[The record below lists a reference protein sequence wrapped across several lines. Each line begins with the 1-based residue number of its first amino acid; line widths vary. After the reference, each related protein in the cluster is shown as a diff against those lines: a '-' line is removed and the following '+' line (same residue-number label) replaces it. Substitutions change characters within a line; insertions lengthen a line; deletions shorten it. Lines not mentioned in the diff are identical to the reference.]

1 MNEVRSNPL
10 VLTHGNQ
17 VQYRGKT
24 YIIKQES
31 INFETIVL
39 CDADTGELTE
49 APISE
54 LLPPYAKRKAA
65 SRDLSAQDP
74 KALAKAK
81 AKYELI
87 KSLINNPNR
96 TTTQIKELA
105 KMSGVHYTSIY
116 NWLRNFET
124 TGTVSALIRQTR
136 SDKGKSLLDEKLN
149 SIITSCIDIH
159 FLTKQKKS
167 AAKVI
172 VQICKACAKEGIT
185 APHPNTIRNRI
196 KGLDSYQKLKAR
208 EGNKAA
214 RDKYAPIKG
223 HIPGANFPLAITQ
236 IDHTLIDMILVDD
249 VSRQPIGRPWLTLI
263 MDVYSRMVLGF
274 YISFDPPGN
283 LSTGLCL
290 SHAFLRKESW
300 LAKFDI
306 EAKWP
311 CWGKPRTILADNA
324 REFRGNMLKKAC
336 GEYGITLEWR
346 PVKTPH
352 YGGHIESLLGTLNE
366 EIKALPGATF
376 SNPKMRG
383 TYNSDKE
390 AVMSLSEFERCFT
403 ILCTEI
409 YHQKKHSQIGM
420 SPLAKWEEGIFGNDQ
435 VKGIGMP
442 PIIID
447 EQRLKL
453 DLMPYEMRTVQ
464 PYGIVWDHIE
474 YQHDVLRRWINA
486 QDPDNVKAKQKF
498 LCRRDPRDISSIW
511 FYDPEVEQHY
521 QIPYRN
527 TSHPSVSIWEWRK
540 AEKRAEESYPDMPI
554 DENLIFSAY
563 DKIQGVIEKAKK
575 ETKAVRKEA
584 QRKRIGIQSAKAHL
598 SQESKPT
605 ESEAETESAKAKKA
619 IAPKR
624 VVRTFEIDDMQED
637 DS

>member
-1 MNEVRSNPL
+1 MSPIRSAPL
-10 VLTHGNQ
+10 ALNHGNHVLYQ
-17 VQYRGKT
+17 GKRF
-24 YIIKQES
+24 IIKQES
-31 INFETIVL
+31 TNFQTIVL

-49 APISE
+49 APIAE
-54 LLPPYAKRKAA
+54 LLPPQTQRKVTTK
-65 SRDLSAQDP
+65 DLGVQSP

-87 KSLINNPNR
+87 KPLINNPKR
-96 TTTQIKELA
+96 STDEIKDLA
-105 KMSGVHYTSIY
+105 NATGVHYTSIY
-116 NWLRNFET
+116 NWLRDFET
-124 TGTVSALIRQTR
+124 TGTVSALIRQAR
-136 SDKGKSLLDEKLN
+136 SDKGKTILDQRIDA
-149 SIITSCIDIH
+149 IIANCIDIH

-172 VQICKACAKEGIT
+172 AQICKACAKEGIAT
-185 APHPNTIRNRI
+185 PHPNTIRNRI

-263 MDVYSRMVLGF
+263 MDVYSRMVLGY

-300 LAKFDI
+300 LAKFGI
-306 EAKWP
+306 ETKWP

-336 GEYGITLEWR
+336 EEYGITLEWR
-346 PVKTPH
+346 PVRTPH
-352 YGGHIESLLGTLNE
+352 YGGHIERLLGTLNE
-366 EIKALPGATF
+366 EIKALPGAAF

-383 TYNSDKE
+383 IYNSDKE

-420 SPLAKWEEGIFGNDQ
+420 SPLAKWEEGIFGNETN
-435 VKGIGMP
+435 KGIGMP
-442 PIIID
+442 PIITD
-447 EQRLKL
+447 ELRLKL
-453 DLMPYEMRTVQ
+453 DLMPYELRTVQ
-464 PYGIVWDHIE
+464 PYGIIWDHIE

-486 QDPDNVKAKQKF
+486 QDPENTKAKQKF

-527 TSHPSVSIWEWRK
+527 TSHPAVSIWEWRK
-540 AEKRAEESYPDMPI
+540 AEKRVQESYPETPI

-563 DKIQGVIEKAKK
+563 DKIAEVVDKAKK

-584 QRKRIGIQSAKAHL
+584 QRKRIGIQSAKVHL
-598 SQESKPT
+598 SQEPKSA
-605 ESEAETESAKAKKA
+605 ESEAETESAKIIKA
-619 IAPKR
+619 VAPKR
-624 VVRTFEIDDMQED
+624 VVRTFEIDDMQGDE
-637 DS
+637 